1 MFNKR
6 DVNAKHQIIPLEKA
20 EGLLENGWCKAD
32 LHVHSSCSYDVPAC
46 KFTKPENLLKKALQ
60 QNMDFVTFTDHDT
73 VKAYDLMG
81 WNDDKLISGVELS
94 ITDMENVG
102 HTVHI
107 NAFDFTKKQYTEM
120 EPVVRRDQNIY
131 ALIDYLK
138 SNDIPYMY
146 NHPFWF
152 KPGEKPNIR
161 AVTELVRHFPVI
173 EYNMQDLKQKNF
185 FSMVLA
191 QRYRKGMAVTTDSH
205 TGRIG
210 KVYTVAKG
218 DTFREY
224 FANIQ
229 KGNAYLMIDEPVWRH
244 ISRELNAWVGLIFNM
259 EARMPY
265 EGDYSTGVETFD
277 KVVSLVGRERIEKHP
292 HLTSMTMQVAQQFFS
307 SGLPF
312 LLYRISKQP
321 QVSRIGRIVNS

>member
-1 MFNKR
+1 MFRKLDNTKQ
-6 DVNAKHQIIPLEKA
+6 KIISSDKAAEFLED
-20 EGLLENGWCKAD
+20 GWCKAD
-32 LHVHSSCSYDVPAC
+32 LHVHTSCSYDVPANKC
-46 KFTKPENLLKKALQ
+46 TNPQDLMKKAISDGL
-60 QNMDFVTFTDHDT
+60 DFVTFTDHDT

-81 WNDDKLISGVELS
+81 WNRERLTPGVELS

-107 NAFDFTKKQYTEM
+107 NAFEFDKEQYADM
-120 EPVVRRDQNIY
+120 ELIVQNERDIY
-131 ALIDYLK
+131 SLLDYFK
-138 SNDIPYMY
+138 SNDILHVY

-152 KPGEKPNIR
+152 KPGEKPNIYS
-161 AVTELVRHFPVI
+161 VTELSKHFPVI

-185 FSMVLA
+185 FSMILA

-210 KVYTVAKG
+210 RVYTLAQG

-224 FANIQ
+224 FRNIE
-229 KGNAYLMIDEPVWRH
+229 KGRSYMMINEPIWKH
-244 ISRELNAWVGLIFNM
+244 ISHELNAWVELIFNM
-259 EARMPY
+259 ENRMPY
-265 EGDYSTGVETFD
+265 EGDYSTGVEAFD
-277 KVVSLVGRERIEKHP
+277 RVVNLIVADNMEKHP
-292 HLTSMTMQVAQQFFS
+292 HITNMTMHLAQQFFG

-312 LLYRISKQP
+312 LLYKILKQP